1 MIGEKTSYSLTIIIV
16 NWNTKDL
23 LERCLHSVFST
34 QKNLSFKVI
43 VVDNASSDGSVEMI
57 KKRFPAVF
65 LIENKQN
72 MGFAKANNQAFK
84 FTKNTKYVLLLN
96 SDTVLLN
103 KTLQVM
109 MEFMD
114 RNPKA
119 GIAAPAL
126 RLPDGKFQIVGASY
140 PSLITAFNYF
150 LFLYRLSPKVF
161 KGSFIDQRRLQKIT
175 NPIKIDWVAGTCM
188 LVRKDVIDK
197 AGGLDESYFMYAE
210 DIEWCERIKK
220 RGWEIYYFPH
230 VEIIHHHGASS
241 KTVSNLWLKSL
252 ISYMKQRNGMIRSIL
267 FRLIM
272 AAGFGLRSFSYFLR
286 FTFTHKQEWIKK
298 AHLMYIFL
306 KGALS

>member
-1 MIGEKTSYSLTIIIV
+1 MTGIKLNYSLSIIIV

-23 LERCLHSVFST
+23 LERCLHSIFST
-34 QKNLSFKVI
+34 QKKLSFKVI
-43 VVDNASSDGSVEMI
+43 VVDNASTDGSAEMI
-57 KKRFPAVF
+57 KKKFPTVF
-65 LIENKQN
+65 LIENKKN
-72 MGFAKANNQAFK
+72 RGFAKANNQAFN
-84 FTKNTKYVLLLN
+84 FIENSKYVLLLN

-103 KTLQVM
+103 TTLQVM

-126 RLPDGKFQIVGASY
+126 RLPDGKFQIVGASH
-140 PSLITAFNYF
+140 PSLFTAFNYF
-150 LFLYRLSPKVF
+150 LFLYLLSPKVF
-161 KGSFIDQRRLQKIT
+161 KGSFIDQKKLQKIK

-188 LVRKDVIDK
+188 LVRKEVIDQT
-197 AGGLDESYFMYAE
+197 GGLDESYFMYAE

-220 RGWEIYYFPH
+220 RGWEIYYVPS

-241 KTVSNLWLKSL
+241 KTVSDQWLKSL
-252 ISYMKQRNGMIRSIL
+252 ISFMKQKNGIIKL
-267 FRLIM
+267 IFFRLIM
-272 AAGFGLRSFSYFLR
+272 ATGFGLRSFLYFLR
-286 FTFTHKQEWIKK
+286 FIFTHKKEWITK